1 MSDEPSLSAAARSKI
16 EQASAIVVSAVVIWE
31 IAIKNSVGRLRVD
44 LDRLLGRLDA
54 AGAEHLAVTWRHSRL
69 VADLP
74 RHHQDPFDRM
84 LVAQAIAEP
93 LHLLTHDKTLGKYGA
108 FVTVV

>member
-1 MSDEPSLSAAARSKI
+1 MSDEPSLPAAARSKI

-31 IAIKNSVGRLRVD
+31 IAIKNSVGRLEVD

-54 AGAEHLAVTWRHSRL
+54 AGAEHLAVTWRHGRL

-74 RHHQDPFDRM
+74 RYHQDPFDRM

-93 LHLLTHDKTLGKYGA
+93 LHLLTHDKMLGRYGA
-108 FVTVV
+108 FVQVV